1 MWVLG
6 IASESSGRAGG
17 ALNRWAVSPVPHN
30 ILVTALLSVLV
41 RMGRGWLCAQ
51 QNCSGTFQQRP
62 AEHGFFFLYLRDPMT
77 SIFKRI
83 TKERAGDGE
92 WGNESEPLSPPKK
105 ANFHPDVEA
114 GCLSPQSWVSW
125 SGLSTGHTHIL
136 G

>member
-1 MWVLG
+1 MGPMRLFYPLLG
-6 IASESSGRAGG
+6 WEDQCPLFFWPCAWKQTCQQVALRSLICLRA
-17 ALNRWAVSPVPHN
+17 
-30 ILVTALLSVLV
+30 
-41 RMGRGWLCAQ
+41 
-51 QNCSGTFQQRP
+51 
-62 AEHGFFFLYLRDPMT
+62 
-77 SIFKRI
+77 
-83 TKERAGDGE
+83 KERAGDGE